1 MEADYTTTLGGPRF
15 QGTARAAF
23 YLLTGGGRW
32 LFAGDLRPAR
42 NIVASCVNDSP
53 GAGAILSILYD
64 VLCFIPAAAV
74 YSEGICRR
82 WFESLAGMGLAF
94 VTICRRRRRFILT
107 R

>member
-1 MEADYTTTLGGPRF
+1 MKADYTTTLGGPRF

-53 GAGAILSILYD
+53 GAGAILSTLYAM
-64 VLCFIPAAAV
+64 LGFIPVAAV
-74 YSEGICRR
+74 YSGRICRR
-82 WFESLAGMGLAF
+82 WLDSLAGMGLAF
-94 VTICRRRRRFILT
+94 VTTCRRRRRFILT